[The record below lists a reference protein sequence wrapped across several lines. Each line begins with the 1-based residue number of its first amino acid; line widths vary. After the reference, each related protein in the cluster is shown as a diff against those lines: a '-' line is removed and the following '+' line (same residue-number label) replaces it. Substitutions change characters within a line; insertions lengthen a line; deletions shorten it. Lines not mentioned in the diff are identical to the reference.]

1 MGITINGT
9 ANTVAGLAAGG
20 LPDNTVDGGNLAMG
34 SDAAG
39 DILYYNGTD
48 YIRLAK
54 GTDGQVLTLA
64 SGVPTWAAA
73 SGGDNTPAFTAY
85 MDTDQNIA
93 NDTDVIVVFN
103 QEVYDTDSAY
113 NTSTGEFTVPSGKA
127 GKYFLSAQ
135 VVVDD
140 VDTGYERVEIFPY
153 KNGSRFS
160 ILDRSFPV
168 YSSNASQQCGTSM
181 NAIYDLAAGDVIKI
195 AALQNAGQQEHL
207 QHEMCFFSMFR
218 LAGV

>member
-1 MGITINGT
+1 MTLKLNGSSSGYT
-9 ANTVAGLAAGG
+9 AIDAPAAAGSNTLV
-20 LPDNTVDGGNLAMG
+20 LPTTNG
-34 SDAAG
+34 SA
-39 DILYYNGTD
+39 
-48 YIRLAK
+48 
-54 GTDGQVLTLA
+54 GQVLKTDG
-64 SGVPTWAAA
+64 SGNLSWTDPV
-73 SGGDNTPAFTAY
+73 DNTPAFTAY
-85 MDTDQNIA
+85 MNADQDIA
-93 NDTDVIVVFN
+93 NDTDVNVIF
-103 QEVYDTDSAY
+103 QAEVYDTDSAY

-153 KNGSRFS
+153 KNGSR
-160 ILDRSFPV
+160 INVMDRSFPV
-168 YSSNASQQCGTSM
+168 YSANTSQQCGTSM
-181 NAIYDLAAGDVIKI
+181 NAIYDLSAGDVIKI